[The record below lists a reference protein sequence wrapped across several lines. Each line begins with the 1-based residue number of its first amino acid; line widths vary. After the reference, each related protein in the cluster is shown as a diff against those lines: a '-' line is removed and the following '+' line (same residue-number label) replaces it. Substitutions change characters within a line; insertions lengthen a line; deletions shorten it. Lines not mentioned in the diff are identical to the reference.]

1 MTDTL
6 DDAPARPKRTLWYRL
21 YNGETR
27 YDFWGKR
34 RRGYAVSI
42 LLIVVSLAS
51 LGVRQLN
58 LGIDFEGGVAWRLPA
73 TPTLD
78 IDAAKSV
85 LEANGIDP
93 DNAEAQT
100 YRDSEGNE
108 DIRLEVEEQ
117 TIEVQQQVAA
127 ALATQAG
134 VDVTE
139 VSTTSVS
146 SSWGRS
152 ITEKA
157 VRALLVFLLLVMVYI
172 SWRLEWRMALSAIA
186 AVIHDVVISVGIY
199 SVLGFEVTPA
209 TVVAFLT
216 ILGFSLYD
224 TMVVFDKVHEVEER
238 FKGRRLP
245 YADVINVATNN
256 VLMRSLNTSI
266 AAVLPVLSLLIL
278 GSGIL
283 GATALREFALALLV
297 GLIAGAYSSL
307 FIAAPVNGELKNRDP
322 RFKPF
327 ARTPHRTGQAL
338 EDLVVATVSTGQQIP
353 TGGPASDGSV
363 APAVRQPAGPA
374 LSHPP
379 RPRKKKRR

>member
-6 DDAPARPKRTLWYRL
+6 HDAPARPKRTLWYRL
-21 YNGETR
+21 FNGETR

-34 RRGYAVSI
+34 WRGYALSI

-58 LGIDFEGGVAWRLPA
+58 LGIDFEGGVAWRLPS

-78 IDAAKSV
+78 IDAAESV

-93 DNAEAQT
+93 DNAETQT
-100 YRDSEGNE
+100 YRDSEGNV

-117 TIEVQQQVAA
+117 TVEVQQQIAA
-127 ALATQAG
+127 ALAEQAG
-134 VDVTE
+134 VDITE

-157 VRALLVFLLLVMVYI
+157 VRALVVFLLLVMVYI
-172 SWRLEWRMALSAIA
+172 TWRLEWRMAVSAIA
-186 AVIHDVVISVGIY
+186 AVVHDVVISVGIY

>member
-6 DDAPARPKRTLWYRL
+6 DDAPARPKRSLWHRL

-34 RRGYAVSI
+34 WRGYGLSI
-42 LLIVVSLAS
+42 LLIVVSIAS

-58 LGIDFEGGVAWRLPA
+58 LGIDFEGGVAWRLPS

-117 TIEVQQQVAA
+117 TVEVQQQVAA

-134 VDVTE
+134 IDVNE

-157 VRALLVFLLLVMVYI
+157 VRALVVFLILVMLYI
-172 SWRLEWRMALSAIA
+172 SWRLEWRMALSAIG
-186 AVIHDVVISVGIY
+186 AVIHDVVISVGVY

-224 TMVVFDKVHEVEER
+224 TIVVFDKVHEVEER
-238 FKGRRLP
+238 FRGRRLP
-245 YADVINVATNN
+245 YADVVNVATNN

-283 GATALREFALALLV
+283 GATTLREFALALLV
-297 GLIAGAYSSL
+297 GLIAGSYSSL
-307 FIAAPVNGELKNRDP
+307 FIAAPLNGELKNREP
-322 RFKPF
+322 RFRPF
-327 ARTPHRTGQAL
+327 ARTPHRTGQDL
-338 EDLVVATVSTGQQIP
+338 EDLVVATVSTGQAIP

-374 LSHPP
+374 LTHPP

>member
-1 MTDTL
+1 MTDVIA
-6 DDAPARPKRTLWYRL
+6 DAPARAKRSLWHRL
-21 YNGETR
+21 YHGETH

-34 RRGYAVSI
+34 WRGYILSI
-42 LLIVVSLAS
+42 VLIVVSLAS

-58 LGIDFEGGVAWRLPA
+58 LGIDFEGGVAWRVPS

-78 IDAAKSV
+78 IDAAKAV
-85 LEANGIDP
+85 LADNGIDP
-93 DNAEAQT
+93 ANAEAQT
-100 YRDSEGNE
+100 YRDSSGKE

-117 TIEVQQQVAA
+117 PTEVQQQVAA
-127 ALATQAG
+127 DLAAKAG
-134 VDVTE
+134 LDVTE

-157 VRALLVFLLLVMVYI
+157 LRALIVFLVLVMLYI

-186 AVIHDVVISVGIY
+186 AVIHDVVISVGVY
-199 SVLGFEVTPA
+199 SVFGFEVTPA

-224 TMVVFDKVHEVEER
+224 TIVVFDKVHEVEER

-245 YADVINVATNN
+245 YADVVNVATNN

-266 AAVLPVLSLLIL
+266 AAVLPVLSLLVL

-283 GATALREFALALLV
+283 GATTLREFALALLV
-297 GLIAGAYSSL
+297 GLIAGSYSSL
-307 FIAAPVNGELKNRDP
+307 FIAAPLTGELKNRDP

-327 ARTPHRTGQAL
+327 AKAPHRTGDAL
-338 EDLVVATVSTGQQIP
+338 EDLVLATVATGQAIP

-363 APAVRQPAGPA
+363 APAIRQPAGPA